1 MKVKLY
7 IHYCGHYGED
17 DQFLVLDARRRD
29 SPMSGDPSDSD
40 VCPRRDTSGLKKVV
54 RQMQMKLKKQD
65 KTIKRPHKFREQ
77 PQQLQ
82 QHSTFQEKVASLG
95 DIQSHLIAG
104 ETLEILFESQSYY
117 FI

>member
-1 MKVKLY
+1 MIIFSDLQKVYNFWTL
-7 IHYCGHYGED
+7 ISTVES
-17 DQFLVLDARRRD
+17 LVLQFI
-29 SPMSGDPSDSD
+29 
-40 VCPRRDTSGLKKVV
+40 LNF
-54 RQMQMKLKKQD
+54 KKQD